1 MINEVNF
8 VSAHGVRSSLCAVGA
23 ALVSVMLFAMLGQRT
38 ADLPLGA
45 AGLRTSGSGQPPPF
59 WVRLDTQPD
68 RMTMHPADMAEPTSG
83 TVQPMGYLSSEQL
96 TQRPQLLQ
104 DMDPDV
110 MAPGLAPLQI
120 NAVLLINEYGDVD
133 RAVFDSYTL
142 PAYLE
147 VILQE
152 RFRTLRFS
160 PGNLQGVAVRSALRI
175 EISVQPI
182 ASPAWG
188 EPHDAH

>member
-1 MINEVNF
+1 MISEVSRA
-8 VSAHGVRSSLCAVGA
+8 SADWVRTTLCALVA

-45 AGLRTSGSGQPPPF
+45 AGLSTSGSGQPRPF

-68 RMTMHPADMAEPTSG
+68 GMTMHQAARAEPATG
-83 TVQPMGYLSSEQL
+83 TVQSMGYLSPEQL

-104 DMDPDV
+104 DMDSEL

-147 VILQE
+147 VVLAE
-152 RFRTLRFS
+152 RFRTLRFT
-160 PGNLQGVAVRSALRI
+160 PGSLQGVAVRSALRI

-188 EPHDAH
+188 EPQ